1 VTVSPES
8 VSSVKSGAGSPSRS
22 IATSKTRRA
31 IGIVRVSRMGDREGE
46 TFVSVP
52 DQRERIAAACKR
64 EGYTLLDTFEETDVS
79 GGAELALRPKLSR
92 AIAMIEA
99 GEADI
104 IVVAFFDRLV
114 RSLAVQQELLARV
127 EAAGG
132 TVLAVDL
139 GEVRADTASRW
150 LNSTLLGAVA
160 EHQRR
165 VTAERTSEAKR
176 RAVARGVAPFP
187 NVPPWLRRGDGEK
200 LELDPKAAPVV
211 REAIRLRIEGRTI
224 AQVRAYLG
232 KHGIRRSYHGVQA
245 LLRSRMLLGELRF
258 GETFNPDA
266 FPALIDPET
275 WQRLQRVF
283 VSRGRRPKSDR
294 LLARLG
300 VLRCGTCGA
309 RMVVGSQT
317 QGEKRWGFY
326 RCPPVGDCPQRV
338 AISSEVA
345 ELRISEAVQEL
356 LAGIEGRASVEGGV
370 NEAADE
376 LTRRQE
382 ALDAAIRTFAGL
394 EDEQAARERLQELR
408 AARDQARE
416 RHDDLA
422 AASAPAITVGAG
434 DWDLLTLDE
443 RRALIRAL
451 IAKASVSPGRG
462 ADRITIEPRVE

>member
-1 VTVSPES
+1 M
-8 VSSVKSGAGSPSRS
+8 
-22 IATSKTRRA
+22 ATSKVRRA

-79 GGAELALRPKLSR
+79 GGAELVLRPKLAR
-92 AIAMIEA
+92 TIAMIEA

-104 IVVAFFDRLV
+104 ILVAFFDRLV
-114 RSLAVQQELLARV
+114 RSLAVQQELLAGV

-150 LNSTLLGAVA
+150 LNSTLLGAVT

-187 NVPPWLRRGDGEK
+187 NIPPWLRRGEGER
-200 LELDPKAAPVV
+200 LELDPKLAPVV
-211 REAIRLRIEGRTI
+211 REAIRLRIEGATI
-224 AQVRAYLG
+224 AEVRTYLSS
-232 KHGIRRSYHGVQA
+232 HGVRRSYHGVQS

-258 GETFNPDA
+258 GETFNPDGA
-266 FPALIDPET
+266 PALIDTET
-275 WQRLQRVF
+275 WRMQRAF
-283 VSRGRRPKSDR
+283 VSRGRRAKSER

-300 VLRCGTCGA
+300 VVRCASCGV
-309 RMVVGSQT
+309 RMVVGTSQ
-317 QGEKRWGFY
+317 GRYSFY
-326 RCPPVGDCPQRV
+326 RCPPVSDCPQRV
-338 AISSEVA
+338 TISAPVA
-345 ELRISEAVQEL
+345 EEAVVKAVQEL
-356 LAGIEGRASVEGGV
+356 LAGIEGRASVQGGV

-376 LTRRQE
+376 LSRRQE
-382 ALDAAIRTFAGL
+382 ILDAAIRTFAGL
-394 EDEQAARERLQELR
+394 EDEAAARERLQELR

-416 RHDDLA
+416 HHDDLA

-451 IAKASVSPGRG
+451 IASATVNPGRG
-462 ADRITIEPRVE
+462 GSDRITIEPRVE

>member
-1 VTVSPES
+1 M
-8 VSSVKSGAGSPSRS
+8 
-22 IATSKTRRA
+22 ATSKVRRA

-79 GGAELALRPKLSR
+79 GGAELVLRPKLAR
-92 AIAMIEA
+92 TIAMIEA

-104 IVVAFFDRLV
+104 ILVAFFDRLV
-114 RSLAVQQELLARV
+114 RSLAVQQELLAGV

-150 LNSTLLGAVA
+150 LNSTLLGAVT

-187 NVPPWLRRGDGEK
+187 NIPPWLRRGEGER
-200 LELDPKAAPVV
+200 LELDPKLAPVV
-211 REAIRLRIEGRTI
+211 REAIRLRIEGATI
-224 AQVRAYLG
+224 AEVRTYLSS
-232 KHGIRRSYHGVQA
+232 HGVRRSYHGVQS

-258 GETFNPDA
+258 GETFNPDGA
-266 FPALIDPET
+266 PALIDTET
-275 WQRLQRVF
+275 WQRMQRAF
-283 VSRGRRPKSDR
+283 VSRGRRAKSER

-300 VLRCGTCGA
+300 VVRCASCGA
-309 RMVVGSQT
+309 RMVVGTSQ
-317 QGEKRWGFY
+317 GRYSFY
-326 RCPPVGDCPQRV
+326 RCPPVSDCPQRV
-338 AISSEVA
+338 TISAPVA
-345 ELRISEAVQEL
+345 EEAVVKAVQEL
-356 LAGIEGRASVEGGV
+356 LAGIEGRASVQGGV

-376 LTRRQE
+376 LSRRQE
-382 ALDAAIRTFAGL
+382 ILDAAIRTFAGL
-394 EDEQAARERLQELR
+394 EDEAAARERLQELR

-416 RHDDLA
+416 HHDDLA

-451 IAKASVSPGRG
+451 IASATVNPGRG
-462 ADRITIEPRVE
+462 GSDRITIEPRVE